1 MKKQYL
7 ALSLLTP
14 VLCPALTA
22 EARTP
27 KENKVTNRLI
37 YLFLIEIE
45 DENLLRDK
53 QTRDGKLWTFQQI
66 EHNLDKNFFSCC
78 FENEYEHLKDVIY
91 TREKYKEF

>member
-27 KENKVTNRLI
+27 KENKVTNREQPNVIIILADDLG
-37 YLFLIEIE
+37 YGDSLYQCSHRSCYQYPFPLLFV
-45 DENLLRDK
+45 DR
-53 QTRDGKLWTFQQI
+53 
-66 EHNLDKNFFSCC
+66 
-78 FENEYEHLKDVIY
+78 
-91 TREKYKEF
+91 

>member
-27 KENKVTNRLI
+27 KENKVTNREQPLSLI
-37 YLFLIEIE
+37 HISEP
-45 DENLLRDK
+45 
-53 QTRDGKLWTFQQI
+53 TRP
-66 EHNLDKNFFSCC
+66 
-78 FENEYEHLKDVIY
+78 Y
-91 TREKYKEF
+91 

>member
-27 KENKVTNRLI
+27 KENKVTNREQPNVIVILADDLG
-37 YLFLIEIE
+37 YGAEPVGYHHDCSSLIELI
-45 DENLLRDK
+45 
-53 QTRDGKLWTFQQI
+53 QI
-66 EHNLDKNFFSCC
+66 LDYGAFVLGIQGIGGFVQ
-78 FENEYEHLKDVIY
+78 KDI
-91 TREKYKEF
+91 